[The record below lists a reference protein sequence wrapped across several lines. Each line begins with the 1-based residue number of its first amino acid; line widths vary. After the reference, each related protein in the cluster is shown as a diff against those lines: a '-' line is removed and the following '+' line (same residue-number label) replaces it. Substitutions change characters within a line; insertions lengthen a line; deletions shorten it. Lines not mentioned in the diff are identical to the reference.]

1 MRLTHDLVP
10 LRIRFAKYSE
20 ARLAIRQQY
29 SPKFYWLAPEPKR
42 RTSKPQ
48 PQPAPR
54 GPSRRG
60 KR

>member
-29 SPKFYWLAPEPKR
+29 SPKFGWLAPEPKR
-42 RTSKPQ
+42 SNSKP
-48 PQPAPR
+48 R
-54 GPSRRG
+54 RPSRRG